1 MRRRISALV
10 LTAVMAGT
18 GAALVTAPTA
28 QAASSTTCDIAK
40 LRHDADVLYD
50 KAARQ
55 KRAGQREAAR
65 RTIAQA
71 DALKKRAAQCDAADR
86 NVSHHF

>member
-28 QAASSTTCDIAK
+28 QAASFTCDIAQ
-40 LRHDADVLYD
+40 LRHDAAVL
-50 KAARQ
+50 KQEAARQ

-65 RTIAQA
+65 RTLAKS
-71 DALKKRAAQCDAADR
+71 DALYHRAQQCEDLDR
-86 NVSHHF
+86 NTSHHF

>member
-10 LTAVMAGT
+10 LTAVTAGT

-28 QAASSTTCDIAK
+28 QAAAITCDVAK
-40 LRHDADVLYD
+40 LHRDADVLKQ

-65 RTIAQA
+65 RTLAQA
-71 DALKKRAAQCDAADR
+71 DALQRRAAQCDASER
-86 NVSHHF
+86 NASHHF

>member
-28 QAASSTTCDIAK
+28 QAAGITCNTAK
-40 LRHDADVLYD
+40 LRHDADALYQ

-71 DALKKRAAQCDAADR
+71 DALKRRAAQCDAADR
-86 NVSHHF
+86 DMPGHF